1 MVYAEDIRP
10 GHLLIS
16 QAHEL
21 YCVVEI
27 KLDLDYPDKSIITG
41 EDLGSTFTTELV
53 NKITAITGV
62 NNKNIKLSGTP
73 DQWFHLWD
81 SSINIRNI
89 NI

>member
-1 MVYAEDIRP
+1 MIFAEDIRP

-16 QAHEL
+16 EAHEL

-41 EDLGSTFTTELV
+41 
-53 NKITAITGV
+53 V
-62 NNKNIKLSGTP
+62 NNKKIKLSGTP
-73 DQWFHLWD
+73 DQWFHLWE
-81 SSINIRNI
+81 SSINIMDI